1 MAHTAAGLVAHV
13 KAQLGQIY
21 WYGTFGQA
29 PTLDLLEQK
38 IKQYPKY
45 YTPERVANAKK
56 NQIGKPGA
64 RVFDCAGLVKS
75 YWMMDT
81 PTARPKYL
89 AQYDK
94 SASMLKACCTLKGK
108 IAALPEEPGLLVF
121 IGTAHVGVYI
131 GSGRVVEA
139 RGFSHGVVETVL
151 KERAWDAWGRLD
163 WLEPEAKNAQEAQAM
178 KSCPTCGV
186 SICPTCGAKV

>member
-1 MAHTAAGLVAHV
+1 MAYTAAGLVAHV

-45 YTPERVANAKK
+45 YTPERIANAKK
-56 NQIGKPGA
+56 NQVGKPGT

-81 PTARPKYL
+81 PTAKPKYL

-94 SASMLKACCTLKGK
+94 SAAMLKSCCAVQGK
-108 IAALPEEPGLLVF
+108 IAALPEEPGLLLF
-121 IGTAHVGVYI
+121 IDGTHVGVYI
-131 GSGRVVEA
+131 GNGRVIEA
-139 RGFSHGVVETVL
+139 RGFSHGVVETKV
-151 KERAWDAWGRLD
+151 KERPWDAWGRLD
-163 WLEPEAKNAQEAQAM
+163 WLEAEAKNAQA
-178 KSCPTCGV
+178 KKTCPTCGV

>member
-1 MAHTAAGLVAHV
+1 MTAKTPAGLVAHA

-38 IKQYPKY
+38 RRQYPQY
-45 YTPERVANAKK
+45 YTQARVENARKF
-56 NQIGKPGA
+56 QVGKPGA

-75 YWMMDT
+75 YWMMDS
-81 PTARPKYL
+81 PTAKPKYL

-94 SASMLKACCTLKGK
+94 SAAMLKACCAVKGS
-108 IAALPEEPGLLVF
+108 IAAMPEEPGLLVF
-121 IGTAHVGVYI
+121 IDGTHVGVYI
-131 GSGRVVEA
+131 GGGRVIEA
-139 RGFSHGVVETVL
+139 RGFSHGVVETNR

-163 WLEPEAKNAQEAQAM
+163 WLEEGKA
-178 KSCPTCGV
+178 SLCPTCGQK
-186 SICPTCGAKV
+186 II